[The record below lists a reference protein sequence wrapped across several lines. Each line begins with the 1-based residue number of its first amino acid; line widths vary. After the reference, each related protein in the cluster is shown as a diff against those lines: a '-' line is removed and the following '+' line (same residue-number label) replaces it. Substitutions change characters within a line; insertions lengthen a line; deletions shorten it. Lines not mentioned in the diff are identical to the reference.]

1 VRKNG
6 DLDKYQFR
14 VMCSEIQGNCGSRPC
29 DDWLQTVPLSSYTA
43 LQERLMQLPY
53 GQSPACECR
62 STTIPSNPSNLSE
75 LWSYHGAVA
84 GLESGLDLLRFSTAL
99 RGASTQGNLGCST
112 KPIRR
117 MLSRPRDQRQ
127 SDGCILPQTP

>member
-1 VRKNG
+1 
-6 DLDKYQFR
+6 
-14 VMCSEIQGNCGSRPC
+14 
-29 DDWLQTVPLSSYTA
+29 
-43 LQERLMQLPY
+43 MQLPY

-62 STTIPSNPSNLSE
+62 STIIPSNPSNLFE

-112 KPIRR
+112 DPAINDNLMVASSRR
-117 MLSRPRDQRQ
+117 RRDEV
-127 SDGCILPQTP
+127 